1 MPETESLEP
10 CNTNNI
16 ILIGMPACGKSTLG
30 VLLAKALNYRFLDSD
45 LVIQEQTGKLLKEL
59 IQEHGIE
66 GFNQIENDVNAMINV
81 DHTIVATGGS
91 AVYGADAMKHFKEIG
106 SVVYLKVSY
115 KEVSRRLGD
124 LDERGVVH
132 RPDQTLRDL
141 YNERTALYEKYAD
154 ITIEEPDGNPNIANL
169 LADAISVLRDCGF

>member
-1 MPETESLEP
+1 
-10 CNTNNI
+10 
-16 ILIGMPACGKSTLG
+16 
-30 VLLAKALNYRFLDSD
+30 
-45 LVIQEQTGKLLKEL
+45 
-59 IQEHGIE
+59 
-66 GFNQIENDVNAMINV
+66 
-81 DHTIVATGGS
+81 
-91 AVYGADAMKHFKEIG
+91 MKHFKEIG